1 MTSRQV
7 GKRISEI
14 AGRRRRKPAGTARG
28 KRQTPLSPAEK
39 RRFIQLVVCC
49 AVFIL
54 LVGVKLLLPGK
65 IEGIRASVSEI
76 MGQNMDV
83 AQVFS
88 AVGRAVSGE
97 KSVQE
102 TLGDVYQAVFQP
114 AEAIETGAIQE
125 PASMEALRPLRAFAD
140 GQGSAA
146 GWLPAMEETGGAEAV
161 PADPHA
167 SSEKVTGEEAESG
180 SAPQEQAE
188 PMELSYILYSGEN
201 LPDNVSME
209 QAVLGFDYCTP
220 VNGTLS
226 SAFGYREHPVEGD
239 EKFHYGLDI
248 AADTGTEIDC
258 FADGVVTAVG
268 ESTSYGKYCV
278 VSHENGYSTLYA
290 HCSRITAS
298 SGATVTEGQKIAEV
312 GETGMATGPHL
323 HFELLEE
330 ETYLNPIYYVSL
342 A

>member
-1 MTSRQV
+1 MTSRQA
-7 GKRISEI
+7 GKRISELT
-14 AGRRRRKPAGTARG
+14 GRRKRSPAGMARG
-28 KRQTPLSPAEK
+28 KRQVPLSPAEK
-39 RRFIQLVVCC
+39 RRLIQLVVCC

-54 LVGVKLLLPGK
+54 LVGAKLFLPGK
-65 IEGIRASVSEI
+65 MEGIRASVSGILE
-76 MGQNMDV
+76 QNMDV

-88 AVGRAVSGE
+88 AVGKAVSGE

-114 AEAIETGAIQE
+114 AEAVETGAIQE
-125 PASMEALRPLRAFAD
+125 PVSMEALKPLRAFAD

-146 GWLPAMEETGGAEAV
+146 GWIPAVEETGASGAV
-161 PADPHA
+161 QDDLPPA
-167 SSEKVTGEEAESG
+167 SEEVTGEETESG
-180 SAPQEQAE
+180 SEQQEQAE
-188 PMELSYILYSGEN
+188 SMELSYILYSGEN

-209 QAVLGFDYCTP
+209 QVVLGFDYCTP
-220 VNGTLS
+220 VSGSLS
-226 SAFGYREHPVEGD
+226 SGFGYRDHPIEGE

-248 AADTGTEIDC
+248 AADTGTEISC

-268 ESTSYGKYCV
+268 ESTSYGKYCI
-278 VSHENGYSTLYA
+278 VSHEGGYSTLYA
-290 HCSRITAS
+290 HCSRITTT
-298 SGATVTEGQKIAEV
+298 SGAAVREGQKIAEV

-330 ETYLNPIYYVSL
+330 DTYLNPIYYVSL